1 MFTILENF
9 RETIL
14 FIVLGNIASSL
25 KFEFICRKIGLVL
38 FAMAL
43 DTHELF
49 RCLTRDCNYHDEI
62 QKRIALHEF
71 QSSEALGDFWSFLKL
86 YMYIQIDFMY
96 AIRSHKKR
104 RAKYQ
109 TEMLSQIPKEQFR
122 YKQCFQQKKTLT
134 GDTDHQKFNCDNA
147 DGHSQAGNRKKKLSP
162 SWIRKTSRKNKSN
175 EKRLETL
182 FTHCRSNTYLHKLP
196 FIVDLTDIKSWIVF
210 KFS

>member
-38 FAMAL
+38 FAMEL

-49 RCLTRDCNYHDEI
+49 RCLTRDCNYRDEI
-62 QKRIALHEF
+62 QKQIALHEF

-122 YKQCFQQKKTLT
+122 YKQCFQQKK
-134 GDTDHQKFNCDNA
+134 
-147 DGHSQAGNRKKKLSP
+147 P
-162 SWIRKTSRKNKSN
+162 W
-175 EKRLETL
+175 LETPM
-182 FTHCRSNTYLHKLP
+182 TRNSTAIMPMDIHKQAIGKKNCRQVEFERQAVRTKATRSTLRLCLHTVDRT
-196 FIVDLTDIKSWIVF
+196 FIYTNFLSLWIWQI
-210 KFS
+210 

>member
-122 YKQCFQQKKTLT
+122 YKQCFQQKK
-134 GDTDHQKFNCDNA
+134 
-147 DGHSQAGNRKKKLSP
+147 P
-162 SWIRKTSRKNKSN
+162 W
-175 EKRLETL
+175 LETPM
-182 FTHCRSNTYLHKLP
+182 TRNSTATMPMDIHKQAIGKKNCRQVEFERQAVRTKATRSTLRLCLHTVDRT
-196 FIVDLTDIKSWIVF
+196 FIYTNFLSLWIWQI
-210 KFS
+210 

>member
-14 FIVLGNIASSL
+14 FILLGNIASSL

-38 FAMAL
+38 LAMEL
-43 DTHELF
+43 DTHELY
-49 RCLTRDCNYHDEI
+49 RCLTRDCNYRDEI

-86 YMYIQIDFMY
+86 YMYMQIDFMY

-104 RAKYQ
+104 KAKYQ

-134 GDTDHQKFNCDNA
+134 GDTDDQKFNCDNA
-147 DGHSQAGNRKKKLSP
+147 DGHSQAGNRKKKNCPQVEFERQAVRTKATRSALRLCLHTVDRTFIYTNFLLL
-162 SWIRKTSRKNKSN
+162 WIWQ
-175 EKRLETL
+175 
-182 FTHCRSNTYLHKLP
+182 
-196 FIVDLTDIKSWIVF
+196 I
-210 KFS
+210 